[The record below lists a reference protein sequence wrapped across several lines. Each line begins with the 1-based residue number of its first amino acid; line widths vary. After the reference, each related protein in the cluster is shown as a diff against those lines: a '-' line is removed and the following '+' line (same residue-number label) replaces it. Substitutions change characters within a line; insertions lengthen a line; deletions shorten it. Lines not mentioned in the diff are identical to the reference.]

1 MDNINFVTSSI
12 VKECHG
18 KSVEVSET
26 LAAFMARAR
35 VLEDQKLYHMDKTLS
50 DEDVTALI
58 ETCVTR
64 LCERDSPP
72 LKTIQAQ
79 VAFEEEYQRQMDAV
93 QRKLNTKDAKL
104 VEIFR
109 DIELVR
115 VKSESDFDALS
126 VLYRKI
132 FNFVMVCTG
141 ADQANDRAVE
151 RENAAALES
160 VFPRVALSSFVA
172 LGIEDKRVQ
181 LHELSNIVYGIR
193 LFNREIGKGGAG
205 IVDVNRSL
213 DEEMAL
219 LSGQLNGQIA
229 QVEDMLQQY
238 VDVLVYLHHPSRRDE
253 SRNSTLA
260 RRLQTELVF
269 WRQFQSFQLQ
279 ILEETKVVGE
289 HVTSTRDAFQLDMS
303 ELKDIVGGL
312 TSVPKEKVYPRFDA
326 LANMWNIFVEENDK
340 LMLLKAVLT
349 TLDAFRDMPFKP
361 AMRARDVEAARAA
374 GSSTAAPPETA
385 AEGGG
390 TEPEGE
396 TVVVPP
402 HLLSDPHVR
411 LEFRGFD
418 PCAIADRDGLL
429 MTGHKAH
436 GLVRHK
442 GKYYSFAD
450 AEAVGNFVADPEKV
464 LQAVSEAARATPEV
478 IHLLGLG
485 SSFPSVAIRY
495 MVSQGI
501 DMGDGSLLYKG
512 GIDTRASKEMG
523 CQTDTHVVPSFIDKN
538 YEWNEWALRRRA
550 LMLTNLRTKLTHSTQ
565 TVDSHFRRENATQHY
580 PPKENKTQTAKS
592 TGTAPR
598 KESNYITGLRGHPDE
613 KMHVVNIS
621 LDL

>member
-12 VKECHG
+12 IKDCQSKNVA
-18 KSVEVSET
+18 VSET

-35 VLEDQKLYHMDKTLS
+35 VLEDQKLYHMNKTLS

-58 ETCVTR
+58 EKCVAR

-72 LKTIQAQ
+72 LKTIQSQ
-79 VAFEEEYQRQMDAV
+79 VAFEEEYQHQMDTV

-104 VEIFR
+104 AEIFKE
-109 DIELVR
+109 IELVR

-141 ADQANDRAVE
+141 ADQSTDRAIE

-172 LGIEDKRVQ
+172 LGAEDKRVQ

-193 LFNREIGKGGAG
+193 LFNKEIGKGGAG
-205 IVDVNRSL
+205 IVDVNLSL

-219 LSGQLNGQIA
+219 LSSALANQIGQVDTVL
-229 QVEDMLQQY
+229 EQY
-238 VDVLVYLHHPSRRDE
+238 VAVLVYLQHPTRREE
-253 SRNSTLA
+253 SRNSALA
-260 RRLQTELVF
+260 RRLHTELVF
-269 WRQFQSFQLQ
+269 WRQFQSFQVQ
-279 ILEETKVVGE
+279 ILDETKIVGE
-289 HVTSTRDAFQLDMS
+289 HVTSTRDAFQVDMS

-340 LMLLKAVLT
+340 LMLLKSVLV
-349 TLDAFRDMPFKP
+349 TLDGYRDMPFKP

-374 GSSTAAPPETA
+374 NEPAATADVAV
-385 AEGGG
+385 EGGG

-402 HLLSDPHVR
+402 HLLSDSQVR
-411 LEFRGFD
+411 LEFKGFD
-418 PCAIADRDGLL
+418 PCAFADRDGLL
-429 MTGHKAH
+429 VSGKMAH
-436 GLVRHK
+436 GLVRHR
-442 GKYYSFAD
+442 GKYYAFSD
-450 AEAVGNFVADPEKV
+450 AAAVGAFVADPGKV
-464 LQAVSEAARATPEV
+464 LQAVSDAARATPEV

-565 TVDSHFRRENATQHY
+565 THDSHYRRENATQHY
-580 PPKENKTQTAKS
+580 PPKENKTQTAVS

-621 LDL
+621 LAL